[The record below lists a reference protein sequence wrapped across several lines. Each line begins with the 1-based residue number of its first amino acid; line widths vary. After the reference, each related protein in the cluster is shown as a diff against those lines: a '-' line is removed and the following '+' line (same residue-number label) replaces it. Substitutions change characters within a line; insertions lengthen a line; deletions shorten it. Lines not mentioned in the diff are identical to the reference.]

1 MRKMHGRKRFI
12 MSSNDNTNGKK
23 PEENGKVL
31 AFGKEKKSAVEKKG
45 KNEAALKPKRKITI
59 GWVFGM
65 IVLILIAISFVLAP
79 AIQAFVG
86 QGTSN
91 GIVFGKYGKEEIKYA
106 YGNYFYDQVQNYANQ
121 YSGSDANQTQALYQI
136 WKSAY
141 DSTVLFT
148 AVNQLAS
155 KAGIIAADDVVK
167 RAIIES
173 GAYDKDGKFDVKTY
187 QDASAERKASV
198 EKSIRRGLPYQIVI
212 DDVGTVL
219 SASSEVDYIAEMA
232 GNGRT
237 FRYLSLNPALY
248 PDELASQYALQN
260 KQLFYSMD
268 MSIISMDSQE
278 NAQAVYDSIVGGET
292 SFEEAATQNSL
303 DSYAAEEGKV
313 GRLYYYG
320 LVSNFK
326 NADEAVSLLSAKSGD
341 VLGPFE
347 ANGAWAIYKLN
358 STPEEADYASEELL
372 ASVKAYLAT
381 SDSDII
387 DTYLADL
394 AADLQA
400 EAASKG
406 LEEVALEQDLS
417 LVDVSATPYNL
428 GESQYMSNFS
438 YTDNAGL
445 LANAAS
451 NEDVAKQLYTAE
463 ENTLL
468 DPIKSGASYLLVET
482 GEDVQDDT
490 MGSYITMFYDYY
502 SGTQNQQDFSQALY
516 SSDAFEDN
524 FLTTFLNVVLGQ
536 SE

>member
-23 PEENGKVL
+23 PEENGKEL
-31 AFGKEKKSAVEKKG
+31 AFGKKKSAVEKKG

-65 IVLILIAISFVLAP
+65 VVLILIAISFVLAP

-91 GIVFGKYGKEEIKYA
+91 GIVFGKYGKEEIKYS

-121 YSGSDANQTQALYQI
+121 YSGSEANQTQALYQI

-148 AVNQLAS
+148 AINQLAS
-155 KAGIIAADDVVK
+155 KAGIIATDEVVK

-173 GAYDKDGKFDVKTY
+173 GAYDKEGKFDVKTY
-187 QDASAERKASV
+187 QDASAERKTSV
-198 EKSIRRGLPYQIVI
+198 EKSIRRSLPYQMVI

-219 SASSEVDYIAEMA
+219 SSSSEVEYIAEMA

-237 FRYLSLNPALY
+237 FRYISLNPALY

-268 MSIISMDSQE
+268 MSIISMDSEE
-278 NAQAVYDSIVGGET
+278 NAKAVYDAIVNGET

-303 DSYAAEEGKV
+303 DSYAAEGGKI

-326 NADEAVSLLSAKSGD
+326 NADEAVTLLSAKSGD

-358 STPEEADYASEELL
+358 STPQEADYASEELL

-381 SDSDII
+381 SDSNSI
-387 DTYLADL
+387 DTFLADL
-394 AADLQA
+394 ATELQR
-400 EAASKG
+400 EIASKG
-406 LEEVALEQDLS
+406 LDEVALEHDLS
-417 LVDVSATPYNL
+417 VVEVSATPLNL

-445 LANAAS
+445 LANAAT
-451 NEDVAKQLYTAE
+451 NPEIAKQLYTAE
-463 ENTLL
+463 EHTLL

-482 GEDVQDDT
+482 GENVQDET
-490 MGSYITMFYDYY
+490 MGSYIRTFYDYY
-502 SGTQNQQDFSQALY
+502 SGAQNQQDFSQALY

>member
-1 MRKMHGRKRFI
+1 MHYHECR
-12 MSSNDNTNGKK
+12 
-23 PEENGKVL
+23 
-31 AFGKEKKSAVEKKG
+31 
-45 KNEAALKPKRKITI
+45 LKFLWDFR
-59 GWVFGM
+59 
-65 IVLILIAISFVLAP
+65 
-79 AIQAFVG
+79 
-86 QGTSN
+86 
-91 GIVFGKYGKEEIKYA
+91 IKYS

-121 YSGSDANQTQALYQI
+121 YNGSDANQAQALYQI
-136 WKSAY
+136 WKNAY

-148 AVNQLAS
+148 AINQLAS
-155 KAGIIAADDVVK
+155 KAGIIATDEVVR

-173 GAYDKDGKFDVKTY
+173 GVYDKDGKFDAKTY
-187 QDASAERKASV
+187 QDASAETKASV
-198 EKSIRRGLPYQIVI
+198 EESIRRGLPYQIVI

-219 SASSEVDYIAEMA
+219 SSSSEVDYIAEMA

-237 FRYLSLNPALY
+237 FRYLSLNPTLY

-268 MSIISMDSQE
+268 MSIISMDSEE
-278 NAQAVYDSIVGGET
+278 NAKAVYESIVSGET
-292 SFEEAATQNSL
+292 SFEEAASQNSL
-303 DSYAAEEGKV
+303 DSYAAEGGKI

-320 LVSNFK
+320 LLSNFK
-326 NADEAVSLLSAKSGD
+326 NPDEAVSLLSAERGD

-347 ANGAWAIYKLN
+347 SNGAWAIYKLN

-381 SDSDII
+381 SNSGII
-387 DTYLADL
+387 DTFLADL

-400 EAASKG
+400 EASSKG
-406 LEEVALEQDLS
+406 LDEVALEHDLS
-417 LVDVSATPYNL
+417 IVEVSATPYNL

-451 NEDVAKQLYTAE
+451 NEEIAKQLYTAE

-468 DPIKSGASYLLVET
+468 DPIKSGTSYLLVET

-490 MGSYITMFYDYY
+490 MGSYITMYYDYY
-502 SGTQNQQDFSQALY
+502 SGIQNQQDFSQALY
-516 SSDAFEDN
+516 SSDVFEDN
-524 FLTTFLNVVLGQ
+524 FLTTFLDVVLGQ
-536 SE
+536 SQ

>member
-1 MRKMHGRKRFI
+1 
-12 MSSNDNTNGKK
+12 
-23 PEENGKVL
+23 
-31 AFGKEKKSAVEKKG
+31 
-45 KNEAALKPKRKITI
+45 
-59 GWVFGM
+59 M

-106 YGNYFYDQVQNYANQ
+106 YGNYFYDQVQNYANE
-121 YSGSDANQTQALYQI
+121 YSGSEANQTQALYQI

-148 AVNQLAS
+148 AINQLAS
-155 KAGIIAADDVVK
+155 KAGITAADEVVK

-187 QDASAERKASV
+187 QEASAETKASV

-219 SASSEVDYIAEMA
+219 SSSSEVDYIAEMA

-268 MSIISMDSQE
+268 MSIISMDSEE
-278 NAQAVYDSIVGGET
+278 NAKAVYDSIVNGET

-326 NADEAVSLLSAKSGD
+326 NADEAVTLLSAKSGD
-341 VLGPFE
+341 VLGPPFE

-358 STPEEADYASEELL
+358 STPPEEADYASEELL

-381 SDSDII
+381 SDSNII
-387 DTYLADL
+387 DTFLADL

-400 EAASKG
+400 EASSKG
-406 LEEVALEQDLS
+406 LDEVALEHDLS

-428 GESQYMSNFS
+428 GDSQYMSNFS

-451 NEDVAKQLYTAE
+451 NEDIAKQLYTAE

-468 DPIKSGASYLLVET
+468 DPIKAGTSYLLVET
-482 GEDVQDDT
+482 GEDVQDET

-502 SGTQNQQDFSQALY
+502 GGTQNQQDFSQALY
-516 SSDAFEDN
+516 SSDTFEDN
-524 FLTTFLNVVLGQ
+524 FLTTFLNVVIGQ

>member
-45 KNEAALKPKRKITI
+45 KNEAALKPKHKITI

-91 GIVFGKYGKEEIKYA
+91 GIVFGKYGKDEIKYA
-106 YGNYFYDQVQNYANQ
+106 YGNYFYDQVQNYANE
-121 YSGSDANQTQALYQI
+121 YSGSEANQTQALYQI

-141 DSTVLFT
+141 DSTVMFT
-148 AVNQLAS
+148 AINQLAS
-155 KAGIIAADDVVK
+155 KAGIITADEVVK
-167 RAIIES
+167 RAIIDS
-173 GAYDKDGKFDVKTY
+173 GAYDKDGKFDVQTY
-187 QDASAERKASV
+187 QNASAERKTSV
-198 EKSIRRGLPYQIVI
+198 ENSIRRGLPYQIVI

-219 SASSEVDYIAEMA
+219 SSSSEIDYIAEMA

-237 FRYLSLNPALY
+237 FRYLSLNPTLY
-248 PDELASQYALQN
+248 PDELASQYAMQN

-268 MSIISMDSQE
+268 MSIISLDSEE
-278 NAQAVYDSIVGGET
+278 NAKAVYDSIVSGET

-303 DSYAAEEGKV
+303 DSYATEGGNV

-326 NADEAVSLLSAKSGD
+326 NADEAVTLLSAESDD
-341 VLGPFE
+341 VLGPYEGNE
-347 ANGAWAIYKLN
+347 AWTIYKLN
-358 STPEEADYASEELL
+358 TSPEEADYASEELL
-372 ASVKAYLAT
+372 GSVKAYLAT
-381 SDSDII
+381 SDSAII
-387 DTYLADL
+387 DTFLTDL
-394 AADLQA
+394 ATDLQ
-400 EAASKG
+400 EEVASKG
-406 LEEVALEQDLS
+406 LDEVALEHDLS
-417 LVDVSATPYNL
+417 VVDVSATPYNL

-451 NEDVAKQLYTAE
+451 DEAVAKQLYTAS

-468 DPIKSGASYLLVET
+468 DPIKSETSYLLVET
-482 GEDVQDDT
+482 GEDVKDDS